1 VKHFSVSEAEA
12 LIPELEK
19 IFEAVAELAAKAELK
34 ASGLRRRQEEGDSD
48 PAATAIERSQL
59 QFIAQAINDQLQKI
73 MELGALP
80 KGVEPALVDFPSR
93 LDGRDVY
100 LCWRLGDK
108 TLTHYHGVDEGFSN
122 RKPLP
127 RRRPS

>member
-1 VKHFSVSEAEA
+1 VKHFTIAEAEA

-34 ASGLRRRQEEGDSD
+34 AEALRRLEEDGTD
-48 PAATAIERSQL
+48 PAAAAIERSQI
-59 QFIAQAINDQLQKI
+59 QFIAQAINESLQKI
-73 MELGALP
+73 VELGALP
-80 KGVEPALVDFPSR
+80 KGINPALVDFPSR
-93 LDGRDVY
+93 LEGREVL

-108 TLTHYHGVDEGFSN
+108 KLTHYHGEDEGFAN
-122 RKPLP
+122 RRPLP